1 MDQIGNLIVSFIIVR
16 WYFLAQKFRIQDP
29 VFWQSRISMITLFFN
44 FSVNKT
50 FRSMFIWRSCPAT
63 VTANIKIQQ
72 LLQLIIIN
80 VIFRSTWRSFPA
92 TVTAD
97 IKIQQLLQLFM
108 FTVIFRSTWRSC
120 PATVTADIKIQQ
132 LLQLI
137 IINVIFRSTYVY
149 LEVISSYCDSQYQD
163 LAGTIAHFNQFYIQE
178 YILRVHLILY
188 KSNPLL
194 TQPFFTISPIF
205 QKF

>member
-1 MDQIGNLIVSFIIVR
+1 MVYCKTSLKTKWGYTRSFLTTCFDLDSNHYTKATHNNYVGLFVCNLSPPEQMDQIGNLIVSFIIVR

-80 VIFRSTWRSFPA
+80 VIFR
-92 TVTAD
+92 
-97 IKIQQLLQLFM
+97 I
-108 FTVIFRSTWRSC
+108 
-120 PATVTADIKIQQ
+120 
-132 LLQLI
+132 
-137 IINVIFRSTYVY
+137 TYVY
-149 LEVISSYCDSQYQD
+149 LEFMSSYCDS
-163 LAGTIAHFNQFYIQE
+163 
-178 YILRVHLILY
+178 
-188 KSNPLL
+188 
-194 TQPFFTISPIF
+194 
-205 QKF
+205 